1 MVNAMIIE
9 PIDDVVV
16 AIEAIK
22 KGEEVCY
29 VLDGKTLSFT
39 ALNDIPIYHKA
50 AIHDI
55 AKGEPVRKYGE
66 HIGVAAC
73 DIKAGE
79 HVHTHNITNHR
90 ENLDAK

>member
-16 AIEAIK
+16 TIEPVK
-22 KGEEVCY
+22 KGDTIQY
-29 VLDGKTLSFT
+29 VLDSKTLSFP

-55 AKGEPVRKYGE
+55 PKGEPVRKYGE
-66 HIGVAAC
+66 HIGVASC

-90 ENLDAK
+90 ENLDAE

>member
-16 AIEAIK
+16 TIEAVK
-22 KGEEVCY
+22 KGEDICY

-55 AKGEPVRKYGE
+55 SKGEPVRKYGE
-66 HIGVAAC
+66 HIGVASC
-73 DIKAGE
+73 DIKTGG

>member
-29 VLDGKTLSFT
+29 VLDGKTLNFT
-39 ALNDIPIYHKA
+39 ALNDIPIYHLSL
-50 AIHDI
+50 IHI
-55 AKGEPVRKYGE
+55 
-66 HIGVAAC
+66 
-73 DIKAGE
+73 
-79 HVHTHNITNHR
+79 
-90 ENLDAK
+90 